1 MIASILTPS
10 VVSVAQIV
18 VAILLMGLI
27 LLQERGSESS
37 GLFGGGGGDMGGGF
51 YQRRRGFE
59 RFTFIAT
66 VVLVIVFAGLA
77 VVNLFI

>member
-1 MIASILTPS
+1 MLSSILTPS
-10 VVSVAQIV
+10 VVSVSQII
-18 VAILLMGLI
+18 VAVLLMGLI
-27 LLQERGSESS
+27 LLQERGGESS
-37 GLFGGGGGDMGGGF
+37 GLFGGGDMGGGF

-66 VVLVIVFAGLA
+66 IILVIVFAGLA

>member
-1 MIASILTPS
+1 MLSSILTPS
-10 VVSVAQIV
+10 VVSVLQII
-18 VAILLMGLI
+18 VAVLLMGLI

-37 GLFGGGGGDMGGGF
+37 GLFGGGDMGGGF

-66 VVLVIVFAGLA
+66 IVLVIAFAGLA